1 MVPLRKPLVLGTW
14 FLYHFIMECCLK
26 MLLILQNVF
35 LETAVEWENSHF
47 SITLEQEIKDI
58 HVHAIC
64 YKCEVSHRF
73 IYRFYIPIDIH
84 TLYPLMD
91 PHM

>member
-1 MVPLRKPLVLGTW
+1 
-14 FLYHFIMECCLK
+14 

-73 IYRFYIPIDIH
+73 IYRFYTILFVHLKNKACRNFFEGACRVSCLIAMS
-84 TLYPLMD
+84 LV
-91 PHM
+91 